1 MRVYRRVRV
10 HLKKRDRERVDEV
23 LSGGVQPVRTV
34 LRALALS
41 QLHDGK
47 STGEVAD
54 MLRLT
59 PKAVRQIG
67 RRYEDAGLETAL
79 YDKPRPGA
87 SSLLDESQRQRVIA
101 MVCSDP
107 PEGRARWTVRLV
119 AEEAVKRKLVPP
131 VGRETIRVLLLH
143 HDLRPWREK
152 NVVRGRTD

>member
-1 MRVYRRVRV
+1 MRAYRRVRV
-10 HLKKRDRERVDEV
+10 HLKKLDRERVDEV

-41 QLHDGK
+41 HLHDGK
-47 STGEVAD
+47 GTGEVAATV
-54 MLRLT
+54 RLT

-67 RRYEDAGLETAL
+67 RRYEDAGLDTAL

-87 SSLLDESQRQRVIA
+87 SPLLDDSQRQRVIA

-152 NVVRGRTD
+152 NVVRGGTD